1 MKNKCLNDNSDLI
14 KETISYT
21 FFGILT
27 VVVNTVVFLML
38 DHYGYSLLI
47 SNTIAFIVAVQFS
60 YMTNTKFVFH
70 VKYTIKNLKQ
80 FWLMRIG
87 TIFVD
92 NIGMYVLLFI
102 STDKIIAKCIVNIII
117 IGINYLCSK
126 FIIFRHAK
134 MDQKL

>member
-1 MKNKCLNDNSDLI
+1 MLPYSKNKEI
-14 KETISYT
+14 IIETFRYL

-27 VVVNTVVFLML
+27 VIVNTLVFIVL
-38 DHYGYSLLI
+38 DKCGYPILV
-47 SNTIAFIVAVQFS
+47 SNTIAFVIAVQFA

-70 VKYTIKNLKQ
+70 SRYTLKNFKQ

>member
-1 MKNKCLNDNSDLI
+1 MRNKGLDYNRDLV
-14 KETISYT
+14 KETVSYT
-21 FFGILT
+21 FFGVLT
-27 VVVNTVVFLML
+27 VIVNTVVFLML

>member
-1 MKNKCLNDNSDLI
+1 MRNKGLDYNRDLV
-14 KETISYT
+14 KETVSYT
-21 FFGILT
+21 LFGVLT
-27 VVVNTVVFLML
+27 VIVNTVVFLML